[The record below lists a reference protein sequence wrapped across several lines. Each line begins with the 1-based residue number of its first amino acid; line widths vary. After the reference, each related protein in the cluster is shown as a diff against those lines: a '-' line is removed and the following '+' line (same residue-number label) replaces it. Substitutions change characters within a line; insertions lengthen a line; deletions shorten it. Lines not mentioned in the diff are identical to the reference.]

1 MIDGIKILNL
11 GVDRKL
17 ILANDYLNFAG
28 HHLVKTGEELNY
40 PIRSKYQSLDFSIRP
55 EGVVGLNGS
64 LHKYFNKGEHNHN
77 DYSFQNIQE
86 TISDLVNR
94 FSIDIKS
101 TKLNNVEIGLNII
114 LDSSPQKFIKSVIN
128 YKGEPFYPMSKA
140 IVKKGMGIEC
150 KYDQYYIKIYD
161 KGAQYEL
168 DEHIL
173 RIEIKV
179 VRMQYFKQIGL
190 QYLVDLNNRNI
201 YPKLKDLFSKML
213 NNLLVCDAIKLETL
227 KISNNQDLILS
238 KGVNPKYWV
247 NLKPSKEFKK
257 ESPKEAE
264 KQRKDCYKKLE
275 KFKGLVSQYGLASM
289 LNDIKTLSSQKWDL
303 LIGYVPIECNDIPD
317 KLTENNETNSGQ
329 INTIYKKVIITP
341 SKNPMVFCT
350 TTGADISDQKKGSK
364 FISAKKVGYLE
375 AHRIRNADS
384 YPRRNLRV
392 RINKYDN
399 HLTLFDMKAKEIIRL
414 TDTQK
419 KSLDF
424 WKGTPYEVKLPSKT
438 A

>member
-1 MIDGIKILNL
+1 
-11 GVDRKL
+11 
-17 ILANDYLNFAG
+17 
-28 HHLVKTGEELNY
+28 
-40 PIRSKYQSLDFSIRP
+40 
-55 EGVVGLNGS
+55 
-64 LHKYFNKGEHNHN
+64 
-77 DYSFQNIQE
+77 
-86 TISDLVNR
+86 
-94 FSIDIKS
+94 
-101 TKLNNVEIGLNII
+101 
-114 LDSSPQKFIKSVIN
+114 
-128 YKGEPFYPMSKA
+128 MSKA
-140 IVKKGMGIEC
+140 IVKRGMGIEC

-227 KISNNQDLILS
+227 KISKNQDLILS
-238 KGVNPKYWV
+238 KGVNPNYWV
-247 NLKPSKEFKK
+247 NLKPNKK
-257 ESPKEAE
+257 LKKDSSGEYE
-264 KQRKDCYKKLE
+264 KQRKNRYKQLDQFKKL
-275 KFKGLVSQYGLASM
+275 VSKYELSSM
-289 LNDIKTLSSQKWDL
+289 LNDIKALSSKKWDL
-303 LIGYVPIECNDIPD
+303 LIGSVPVEYNVIPD

-329 INTIYKKVIITP
+329 INTIYKKEKCP
-341 SKNPMVFCT
+341 SPNEPKRFCA
-350 TTGADISDQKKGSK
+350 TTGADISDQQIGSR

-375 AHRIRNADS
+375 AHRIRSAESD
-384 YPRRNLRV
+384 PRRHLRD

-399 HLTLFDMKAKEIIRL
+399 HLTLFDMKSQDLVRL
-414 TDTQK
+414 TDDQK
-419 KSLDF
+419 EKLDF